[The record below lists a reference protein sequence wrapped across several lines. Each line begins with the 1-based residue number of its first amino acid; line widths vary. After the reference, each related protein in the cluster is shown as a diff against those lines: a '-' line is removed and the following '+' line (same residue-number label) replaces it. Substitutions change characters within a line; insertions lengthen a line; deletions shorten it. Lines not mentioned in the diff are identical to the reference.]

1 MDDRGI
7 TIASAGMIIAI
18 SGQSHTILNIFGLW
32 TKKKRFAQNLR
43 VLLDWLWQIS
53 SFNEPKPLNRLGSN
67 KAKSFF
73 IKIAF
78 FNSGVPYLAKLVWTI
93 FC

>member
-32 TKKKRFAQNLR
+32 TKKKRFA
-43 VLLDWLWQIS
+43 
-53 SFNEPKPLNRLGSN
+53 
-67 KAKSFF
+67 
-73 IKIAF
+73 
-78 FNSGVPYLAKLVWTI
+78 
-93 FC
+93 